1 LSKVI
6 IRGGA
11 VVAPDLVIPNG
22 VILIEDGTIAAVHP
36 TGDAALPPADGR
48 GATVIDAAGCTVC
61 PGFID
66 IHIHGAAGA
75 DTMDATPGALQT
87 MAAFAASRGVT
98 GFLPTVISNPLPDM
112 VRACR
117 HVADY
122 IQAQSAASTDAPV
135 VPRGAA
141 VLGINVEG
149 PFLNPAARGAQPE
162 SGILSP
168 DRAVLDELLQAGAGH
183 VKIMS
188 VAPEIDGALEIISLL
203 AEAGVVPAIAH
214 TEATYE
220 QTCAAAQAGAR
231 LVAHTFNA
239 MRGLHHRA
247 PGTVGAALT
256 LDELACEM
264 IADGVHLHPA
274 VVDLIVRAKGPSRVA
289 LVTDAMRA
297 AGMPEGRSELGGQV
311 VIVKDGVARLESG
324 SLAGSTL
331 AMDRAVANVRRFA
344 HVSLAEAVQMA
355 SSTPA
360 RLIGQGH
367 CKGSLAPG
375 MDADITILGPEGQVV
390 RTIVAGNTVY
400 EGVL

>member
-1 LSKVI
+1 MI

-239 MRGLHHRA
+239 MRGLHHR
-247 PGTVGAALT
+247 
-256 LDELACEM
+256 
-264 IADGVHLHPA
+264 
-274 VVDLIVRAKGPSRVA
+274 
-289 LVTDAMRA
+289 
-297 AGMPEGRSELGGQV
+297 
-311 VIVKDGVARLESG
+311 
-324 SLAGSTL
+324 
-331 AMDRAVANVRRFA
+331 
-344 HVSLAEAVQMA
+344 
-355 SSTPA
+355 
-360 RLIGQGH
+360 
-367 CKGSLAPG
+367 
-375 MDADITILGPEGQVV
+375 
-390 RTIVAGNTVY
+390 
-400 EGVL
+400 